1 MKTGM
6 IRLVVIVE
14 RRDFKPCVGAVAGL
28 DVGNTDKD
36 LFQPLLYEGVGL
48 NPPAINNDYPETI
61 MQKNE
66 PKIVAD
72 GYSTEE
78 IYAWMKQKISASRML
93 DAAFTERE
101 VLKHALEDC
110 ESRIEELTNSSA
122 LELSTAKDTS
132 SHCAVDE
139 RTYKDIQVII
149 YLLKKPTGNAKR
161 DEENAALADMYSTA
175 LKSGKV
181 VGFIS
186 DDAPGVIEARKALG
200 QIS

>member
-1 MKTGM
+1 M

-78 IYAWMKQKISASRML
+78 IYVWMKQKISASRML

-101 VLKHALEDC
+101 LLKHALEDC

>member
-78 IYAWMKQKISASRML
+78 IYVWMKQKISASRML

>member
-1 MKTGM
+1 M

>member
-1 MKTGM
+1 M

-78 IYAWMKQKISASRML
+78 IYVWMKQKISASRML

>member
-1 MKTGM
+1 MKNGM

-78 IYAWMKQKISASRML
+78 IYVWMKQKISASRML

-101 VLKHALEDC
+101 LLKHALEDC